1 MRWTLVNRERRQG
14 TVQTQG
20 QIVRPGIQC
29 WRVILSSDKQAM
41 GCWTPHGG
49 GDGQRTIK
57 CGLGERK
64 VFHKRGRTEEEAKLI
79 FLQAEG
85 MFFQA

>member
-1 MRWTLVNRERRQG
+1 MDACEPGEAAGHRSDPGPNCQARYSVLESDTVLRQAG
-14 TVQTQG
+14 HGV
-20 QIVRPGIQC
+20 
-29 WRVILSSDKQAM
+29 LD
-41 GCWTPHGG
+41 TPWG